1 MSSTHANS
9 TNARNA
15 ICDGGNM
22 KKRKRYDQ
30 MTTRELVAATREYDS
45 PWTGKGLP
53 GKPLTAAD
61 RAKHRQANLGGRP
74 RVGEGA
80 KIVPIS
86 IERGLLRRA
95 NAYAKQ
101 HKLNRSQ

>member
-1 MSSTHANS
+1 
-9 TNARNA
+9 
-15 ICDGGNM
+15 M
-22 KKRKRYDQ
+22 KKRKAYDQ
-30 MTTRELVAATREYDS
+30 MNAKELARATREYDR

-61 RAKHRQANLGGRP
+61 RATHRRSGLGGRP

-86 IERGLLRRA
+86 IERGLLRQA
-95 NAYAKQ
+95 DAFAKR
-101 HKLNRSQ
+101 HRLSRSQLLAEGLRLAMRRKAS

>member
-1 MSSTHANS
+1 M
-9 TNARNA
+9 R
-15 ICDGGNM
+15 
-22 KKRKRYDQ
+22 KRKAYERMNASELTEATADYD
-30 MTTRELVAATREYDS
+30 R

-53 GKPLTAAD
+53 GKRLTAAD
-61 RAKHRQANLGGRP
+61 RAKHRRAGLGGRP

-95 NAYAKQ
+95 DAFAKRY
-101 HKLNRSQ
+101 KLSRSQLLAEGLRLAMRRKAS

>member
-1 MSSTHANS
+1 MK
-9 TNARNA
+9 
-15 ICDGGNM
+15 
-22 KKRKRYDQ
+22 KKRKPYDR
-30 MTTRELVAATREYDS
+30 MNGRELARATAEYDR

-61 RAKHRQANLGGRP
+61 RAKHRRAGLGGRP
-74 RVGEGA
+74 KVGEGA

-95 NAYAKQ
+95 DAFAKR
-101 HKLNRSQ
+101 HKLSRSQLLAEGLRLAMRRKAS